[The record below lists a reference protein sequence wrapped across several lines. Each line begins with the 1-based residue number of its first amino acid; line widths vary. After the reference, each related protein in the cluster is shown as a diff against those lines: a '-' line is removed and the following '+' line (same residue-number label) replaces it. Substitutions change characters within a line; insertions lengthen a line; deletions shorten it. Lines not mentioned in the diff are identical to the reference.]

1 MVSYRKYCMV
11 TNIMCL
17 CIIVYTQNQ
26 LVFTSDWLNMT
37 HILFEENKQLII
49 AKLISSTSDGNH
61 HHIQLNSGKQ
71 AKIKSKEVLYTS
83 TNAFFQNEN
92 AAQEE
97 IDLELLWE
105 CAPEE
110 GVHAQNLAL
119 EYFGQDN
126 AQNTYAI
133 FQALHKNPIYFGKK
147 GQGIYQKANREQ
159 LNAALQGIEKRKAQE
174 ALQQSY
180 IDSLVM
186 HELPDAFKKIA
197 NDLLFNPNKNS
208 IEWKACDQ
216 AAKKMNMD
224 LNALLIKVGAISDV
238 KTYHEQQFIR
248 ANFPQGLDFKAH
260 TVPNNIKLEQLEQN
274 THLAVFSIDDSNT
287 TEIDDAFSV
296 EWNENGF
303 ELGIHIAAPALGIEV
318 NDVFDQIARQ
328 RLSTVYLPH
337 TKITMFPPA
346 IVDAFTL
353 QENKVCAAISMYMQV
368 DHQFNISNIHTK
380 VNAIHVKHNLRYDK
394 LDQIITEDAIINQTG
409 DYLYK
414 KELDNLW
421 HFSNHLYQL
430 RQVAR
435 QNFGLRPES
444 GHQTDY
450 AFNIFEEN
458 GVEKVDIKKRMR
470 GAPLDKIVAELMI
483 LANSTWAQQLSDVGL
498 MAMFR
503 TQKSWGT
510 MRTRM
515 QAQIAPH
522 EGLGV
527 NGYVW
532 ATSPLRRYADLL
544 NQWQIIAFAQHGNTA
559 KLIAPFNQKDNDIYA
574 ILSMFSDTY
583 QIYNEHQTTMERY
596 WCLRW
601 LKQENIK
608 HVNGT
613 LGKEGYI
620 RFVDIPFNTKQP
632 ELAQYPRGSIISLE
646 LLEIDEFNLDV
657 KVRIVSIQPPKEQ

>member
-1 MVSYRKYCMV
+1 
-11 TNIMCL
+11 
-17 CIIVYTQNQ
+17 
-26 LVFTSDWLNMT
+26 MT
-37 HILFEENKQLII
+37 HILFEENKQLIV
-49 AKLISSTSDGNH
+49 AKIIGSTSDSNH
-61 HHIQLNSGKQ
+61 HHIQLHSGKQ
-71 AKIKSKEVLYTS
+71 AKIKVKDVLYTS
-83 TNAFFQNEN
+83 NTIIQVDDVNNYNDED
-92 AAQEE
+92 

-110 GVHAQNLAL
+110 SVHAQNLAL
-119 EYFGQDN
+119 EYFGQEN
-126 AQNTYAI
+126 SQNTYRI
-133 FQALHKNPIYFGKK
+133 FQALHKNPIYFSKK

-159 LNAALQGIEKRKAQE
+159 LNIALQAIAKRKNQE
-174 ALQQSY
+174 ILQQSY
-180 IDSLVM
+180 VDALVAKQ
-186 HELPDAFKKIA
+186 LPDVFKNIA
-197 NDLLFNPNKNS
+197 QDLLFNPNKNS

-216 AAKKMNMD
+216 AAKKMNMEV
-224 LNALLIKVGAISDV
+224 NALLIEVGAISDV

-248 ANFPQGLDFKAH
+248 DNFPQGLDFKIQNASSLH
-260 TVPNNIKLEQLEQN
+260 VKLDQLEQN
-274 THLAVFSIDDSNT
+274 THLDVFSIDDSNT

-303 ELGIHIAAPALGIEV
+303 ELGIHIAAPTLSISV
-318 NDVFDQIARQ
+318 DDIFDKIARQ

-337 TKITMFPPA
+337 NKITMLPPC
-346 IVDAFTL
+346 IIDAFTL
-353 QENKVCAAISMYMQV
+353 QENKICAAVSMYMQV
-368 DHQFNISNIHTK
+368 DHQFNIHNINTK
-380 VNAIHVKHNLRYDK
+380 INAIHVKHNLRYDK
-394 LDQIITEDAIINQTG
+394 LDSIVTQDAIINQTG

-414 KELDNLW
+414 KELETLW
-421 HFSNHLYQL
+421 HFSNNLYQL

-435 QNFGLRPES
+435 QNFGLRPEL

-450 AFNIFEEN
+450 SFNIFEEN
-458 GVEKVDIKKRMR
+458 GIEKVDIKKRMR

-483 LANSTWAQQLSDVGL
+483 LANSTWAEQLHNAGL
-498 MAMFR
+498 MGMFR

-515 QAQIAPH
+515 QAQMAPH

-544 NQWQIIAFAQHGNTA
+544 NQWQIIALAEHGNAA
-559 KLIAPFNQKDNDIYA
+559 KLVAPFNQKDHDIYS
-574 ILSMFSDTY
+574 ILNIFSDTY
-583 QIYNEHQTTMERY
+583 QVYNDHQNAMERY

-608 HVNGT
+608 HIDGT

-646 LLEIDEFNLDV
+646 LLDIDEFNLDV
-657 KVRIVSIQPPKEQ
+657 KIRVISIQPPKEQ